1 MLGGHQL
8 GRGLLVVVYY
18 AAVARTENCLVPID
32 CFFVVFLG
40 TAPFEKSSSFS
51 NVTGAAKRF
60 WGGADCRGGADSS
73 IGGADGRRLVRFRGG
88 ESIQSSIPSENGS
101 PFCQLAAVLELLSA
115 ISTTACTIATA
126 YLSRR
131 LLTYT

>member
-1 MLGGHQL
+1 MFENVQSCT
-8 GRGLLVVVYY
+8 LV
-18 AAVARTENCLVPID
+18 
-32 CFFVVFLG
+32 
-40 TAPFEKSSSFS
+40 
-51 NVTGAAKRF
+51 RF

-88 ESIQSSIPSENGS
+88 ESSIPSENGS
-101 PFCQLAAVLELLSA
+101 PFCQLATVLELLSA

>member
-1 MLGGHQL
+1 MSGGHQL

-18 AAVARTENCLVPID
+18 AAVARTENCLVPIG
-32 CFFVVFLG
+32 FFFLWCSWVQRLS
-40 TAPFEKSSSFS
+40 KSLRASPTSP
-51 NVTGAAKRF
+51 VHRF

-131 LLTYT
+131 LLAYT